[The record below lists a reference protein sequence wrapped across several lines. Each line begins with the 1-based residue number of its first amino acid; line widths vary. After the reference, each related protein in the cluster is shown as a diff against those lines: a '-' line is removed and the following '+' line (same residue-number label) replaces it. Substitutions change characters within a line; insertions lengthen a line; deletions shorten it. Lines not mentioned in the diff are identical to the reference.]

1 MADNSHGDSLQTEA
15 PEALAQRVAELEAEL
30 QACRR
35 EMAQLRSE
43 CEQYRRIADFALDL
57 ERVFSTIHVSLA
69 YLDCNFNFLHV
80 NQAYAAAD
88 NRDPDFFVGK
98 NHFELYPHPENEAI
112 FQRVITTGKAY
123 TTRARPFVY
132 PNNIMRGITYWD
144 WALQPVFDADGQ
156 VEGLVLCLINV
167 TDNIIVEEAL
177 RTNQQ
182 MLQTLID
189 HIPACILVKDT
200 DQRYLLINSEY
211 EHLMLH
217 RSRESVI
224 GLTDEEMLAD
234 LSGSDR
240 LSPDEDRAIRALIDQ
255 WSQENTSVLKQG
267 SSFKHE
273 IALPTVE
280 GIRTYLSH
288 KFPLYD
294 AQNAIMGVGVIA
306 LDITPHKE
314 MEKVLKEQVIRDPLT
329 GLYNRRYLDETLP
342 RELTRADRHN
352 QTVGVIMLDLD
363 HFKHFN
369 DTYGHDAG
377 DKLLRSVGQ
386 FLQKNTRGDDV
397 ACRYGG
403 EEFILVLPGATLEAT
418 WQRAE
423 EIRAGIQE
431 LVVRIQD
438 CPVEPIT
445 ASLGV
450 AIFPDHHNTADGIIN
465 AADQALYNV
474 KRNGR
479 NRVIGYTHYR

>member
-1 MADNSHGDSLQTEA
+1 MADNGRGDSLQTAA
-15 PEALAQRVAELEAEL
+15 PGTLVQRVTELEADL

-35 EMAQLRSE
+35 EMSQLRSE
-43 CEQYRRIADFALDL
+43 YEQYRRIADFALDL
-57 ERVFSTIHVSLA
+57 ERVFSAIHVSVA
-69 YLDCNFNFLHV
+69 YLDCSFNFLHV

-88 NRDPDFFVGK
+88 NRNPEFFVGK
-98 NHFELYPHPENEAI
+98 NHFELYPNPENEAI
-112 FQRVITTGKAY
+112 FRRVAATGKAY
-123 TTRARPFVY
+123 ITRARPFVY
-132 PNNIMRGITYWD
+132 PNSLARGVTYWD
-144 WALQPVFDADGQ
+144 WTLQPVFDVDGNID
-156 VEGLVLCLINV
+156 GLVLCMVNV

-234 LSGSDR
+234 LSGSDH
-240 LSPDEDRAIRALIDQ
+240 LSPEEDRLMRSLIDQ
-255 WSQENTSVLKQG
+255 WSQENPTVLKHG

-273 IALPTVE
+273 ISLPTRDR
-280 GIRTYLSH
+280 IRTYLSS

-294 AQNAIMGVGVIA
+294 AQGTIMGLGVIA
-306 LDITPHKE
+306 LDITPRKE
-314 MEKVLKEQVIRDPLT
+314 MEQVLKEQVIRDPLT

-342 RELTRADRHN
+342 RELQRADRHN
-352 QTVGVIMLDLD
+352 QSVGVIMLDLD
-363 HFKHFN
+363 HFKRFN

-377 DKLLRSVGQ
+377 DKLLRIVGQ

-403 EEFILVLPGATLEAT
+403 EEFILVLPGASHETT

-423 EIRAGIQE
+423 EIRVGIQQ
-431 LVVRIQD
+431 LVVRIHD
-438 CPVEPIT
+438 WPLEAIT

-450 AIFPDHHNTADGIIN
+450 AIFPDHHNTADGIIK

-479 NRVIGYTHYR
+479 NRVIGYSS